1 MFSLKHPM
9 MYIQRYLSY
18 CKNLHEY
25 ACDLNIIF
33 KKYFFSLIFLQQ
45 EINTLRH
52 TTELYEAV
60 KIDKKQLEI
69 EIYQLKDQLHRVME
83 HNDKLIKLNADL
95 DQRLTAS
102 QGHRERKQHVVPQLV
117 APAPRGQ
124 FPTAAASGP
133 AVVQEVFKIPARPLK
148 INFFFL

>member
-1 MFSLKHPM
+1 MEGVSLH
-9 MYIQRYLSY
+9 IS
-18 CKNLHEY
+18 
-25 ACDLNIIF
+25 IS
-33 KKYFFSLIFLQQ
+33 SLIFFQQ

-102 QGHRERKQHVVPQLV
+102 QGHRERRQHVTPQLV
-117 APAPRGQ
+117 APAPPGQ
-124 FPTAAASGP
+124 LPTAAASGP
-133 AVVQEVFKIPARPLK
+133 AVVQEVFKIPASTLQ
-148 INFFFL
+148 NSFLFSVA

>member
-1 MFSLKHPM
+1 M
-9 MYIQRYLSY
+9 
-18 CKNLHEY
+18 
-25 ACDLNIIF
+25 
-33 KKYFFSLIFLQQ
+33 
-45 EINTLRH
+45 RH

-102 QGHRERKQHVVPQLV
+102 QGHRERRQHVAPQLV
-117 APAPRGQ
+117 APAPPGQ
-124 FPTAAASGP
+124 LPTAGASGP

-148 INFFFL
+148 IHFFFLSLKMCS